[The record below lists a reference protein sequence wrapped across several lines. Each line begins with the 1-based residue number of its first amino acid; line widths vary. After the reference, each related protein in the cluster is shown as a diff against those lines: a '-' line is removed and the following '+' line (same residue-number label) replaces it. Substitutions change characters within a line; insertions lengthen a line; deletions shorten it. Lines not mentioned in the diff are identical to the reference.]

1 MRIHRTFCF
10 LIHPTLI
17 FLQAF
22 FAVKLRLSIAL
33 VDFSGN
39 PNIGVYALATEKHA
53 LIPVGLPLRTKRVIE
68 RTLRVTLVEAKILQ
82 TTLLGIL
89 IAGNSNAM
97 IVPYLASDG
106 EIESIQNAL
115 GVKVSRLS
123 TNLTALGNI
132 ILAND
137 HGAVVHPKLR
147 EVTVKSI
154 ESILGVRVVSS
165 RVGGS
170 GLVGSSAVATNK
182 GALVS
187 PNATDAELDLFAN
200 VLGVPTSVGTINRG
214 IPYVKSGLIVN
225 SKGAI
230 AGDATTGPETDR
242 IEEALGFI

>member
-1 MRIHRTFCF
+1 MSVA
-10 LIHPTLI
+10 LLD
-17 FLQAF
+17 F
-22 FAVKLRLSIAL
+22 F
-33 VDFSGN
+33 GN
-39 PNIGVYALATEKHA
+39 PNIGVYALANENHV
-53 LIPVGLPLRTKRVIE
+53 LVPIGLPARTKKVIE
-68 RTLRVTLVEAKILQ
+68 RILGVKVVEAKILQ

-97 IVPYLASDG
+97 IVPYLASDS
-106 EIESIQNAL
+106 EVELIQNAL
-115 GVKVSRLS
+115 GIKVSRLS

-132 ILAND
+132 IIAND

-147 EVTVKSI
+147 EVTIKSI

-170 GLVGSSAVATNK
+170 GLVGSSAVVTNK

-187 PNATDAELDLFAN
+187 PNATDEELDLFAN
-200 VLGVPTSVGTINRG
+200 ALEVPTSVGTVNRG

-225 SKGAI
+225 SKGAV

-242 IEEALGFI
+242 IEEAMGLI

>member
-1 MRIHRTFCF
+1 
-10 LIHPTLI
+10 
-17 FLQAF
+17 
-22 FAVKLRLSIAL
+22 LSIAL
-33 VDFSGN
+33 IDFSGN
-39 PNIGVYALATEKHA
+39 PNIGVYAFATEDHA
-53 LIPVGLPLRTKRVIE
+53 LVPVGLPPRTKRVIE
-68 RTLRVTLVEAKILQ
+68 RTLRVTVVEAKILQ

-89 IAGNSNAM
+89 MAGNSSGV

-106 EIESIQNAL
+106 EIELIHNTL
-115 GVKVSRLS
+115 GVRVSRLS

-137 HGAVVHPKLR
+137 NGAVVHPKLR

-154 ESILGVRVVSS
+154 ESMLGVKVVQS

-187 PNATDAELDLFAN
+187 PNATDEELDLFAN
-200 VLGVPTSVGTINRG
+200 TLGVPTSVGTVNRG
-214 IPYVKSGLIVN
+214 VPYVKSGLIVN

-242 IEEALGFI
+242 IEEAMGFI